1 MSVSTKRL
9 TSEHGF
15 ETAGFVVSNG
25 LLRVASLET
34 TNISLGG
41 ENSAIVIVNGVVTIN
56 SKTGPSGTMNNVA
69 LGNSAPANG
78 TFTNLS
84 AVTTVNFSTTGAVLI
99 DSGSIGSIDNIHI
112 GLTNPADAEFINL
125 TAVDITGTNISSTD
139 AMLISLTSTTANIT
153 AITATTGTIST
164 LTSTN
169 QTVTN
174 LTINTSLT
182 SPNIAVNDI
191 VINNQPTLPSHGTR
205 KDYVDTVATALAI
218 ALGA

>member
-41 ENSAIVIVNGVVTIN
+41 ENPSIVIVDGVVAIS
-56 SKTGPSGTMNNVA
+56 SKPGPSGTMNNIA
-69 LGNSAPANG
+69 LGNTTPAG
-78 TFTNLS
+78 GSFTNLS
-84 AVTTVNFSTTGAVLI
+84 AVTAVNFSTTGAVSI
-99 DSGSIGSIDNIHI
+99 DSGLTGSMDNVAI

-125 TAVDITGTNISSTD
+125 VAADITGTNISSTD
-139 AMLISLTSTTANIT
+139 AMLVSLTSTTADIT
-153 AITATTGTIST
+153 TITATTGTIST

-182 SPNIAVNDI
+182 SPDITVDDI

>member
-15 ETAGFVVSNG
+15 ETTGFVVSNG

-34 TNISLGG
+34 ANIALGG
-41 ENSAIVIVNGVVTIN
+41 ENSSIVIVDGVVAIN
-56 SKTGPSGTMNNVA
+56 SKPGPSGTMNNISV
-69 LGNSAPANG
+69 GNSTPANG
-78 TFTNLS
+78 SFTNLS
-84 AVTTVNFSTTGAVLI
+84 AVTTVNFSTTGVVFI
-99 DSGSIGSIDNIHI
+99 DSGSTGSIDNVTI

-125 TAVDITGTNISSTD
+125 TAADIISTDIISSD
-139 AMLISLTSTTANIT
+139 ATLISLNSTTANIT
-153 AITATTGTIST
+153 TITATTGTIST

-182 SPNIAVNDI
+182 SPDITVDDI
-191 VINNQPTLPSHGTR
+191 VINNPPTLPSHGTR